1 MRIHTLPT
9 HCQQKNRMYLTAFF
23 SGQKRIFLGLSLSTS
38 LQAEFSPRYAR
49 SYLESEHPSPPPHP
63 SPLSPQGRT
72 LLPPLSKRPMF
83 VVGVHP
89 TPPPPPTPTKLFL
102 SARRAIDFFG
112 ASLPPSS
119 EDGVSESCILLLL
132 LLRRRSTPF
141 GPHADSCMRPELGST
156 SNALLWMRRLKRVG
170 R

>member
-1 MRIHTLPT
+1 MKSCVYT
-9 HCQQKNRMYLTAFF
+9 HFLHIASRKKRMYLTAFV

-38 LQAEFSPRYAR
+38 LRAKFSPRYAR

-63 SPLSPQGRT
+63 SPLSPQGRP
-72 LLPPLSKRPMF
+72 LLPSLSKRPMF

-89 TPPPPPTPTKLFL
+89 TPPPPSPTPTKLFF

-119 EDGVSESCILLLL
+119 EDGESESCILLLL
-132 LLRRRSTPF
+132 LLRRRSTPLWTSCRQL
-141 GPHADSCMRPELGST
+141 HA
-156 SNALLWMRRLKRVG
+156 A
-170 R
+170 